1 MLQDKARASAVYK
14 FLIAQFRSSTFFF
27 SQKIGNHDQ
36 VMFLILSFEC
46 PPGFEMPAPWDY
58 SSLPKPSP
66 TPSTCNAFSSLS
78 THILILQGATQTPS
92 SLNDFLF
99 APGWTRPRLP
109 SITAASHHLPC
120 IILQC
125 TLPGFSN
132 GLGPPRGQESGLNC
146 FYVPYWLQHIL
157 DCQRMF
163 VKLIQKCG
171 CMVQISK

>member
-1 MLQDKARASAVYK
+1 ML
-14 FLIAQFRSSTFFF
+14 QFRSSTFFFF

-109 SITAASHHLPC
+109 SITAASHRLPC
-120 IILQC
+120 VILQC